1 MAAASRRSRTSGK
14 KAPNIYDVAR
24 EAKVSVFTVSAV
36 INKKEHVGAVLKRR
50 VEAAIQKLGYR
61 PNSLAQSLARER
73 THTIGVVV
81 PDISNPFFPM
91 VVRGAEDAAQQ
102 RGYSIL
108 LCNSDGIREKE
119 ELCLEVLL
127 SKRVDGILLTKSQGE
142 LSPGIRRMIKDMKI
156 PCVLMMRT
164 DPSLT
169 EDAVITDDE
178 KGSYEAVS
186 HLARI
191 GYRRIALVGGP
202 LNISNGK
209 ARMRGYRKA
218 LAAGNLE
225 YEPGLVYEGDYR
237 IDSGHR
243 AGISLLPY
251 RPDAVFVAN
260 YLMTVGFLQAAQE
273 LGMRC
278 PEDFGLITLDDYPW
292 LQLFNPPLTAV
303 ELPKYEVGRQAAEL
317 LIERLS
323 GNKSASISHKIT
335 PQLRVRSSCGFQL
348 RTKGSLQEHS
358 RAVSPTQPATSDGV
372 QSA

>member
-1 MAAASRRSRTSGK
+1 MTSPSRRPRTPGK
-14 KAPNIYDVAR
+14 KATNIYDVAR

-50 VEAAIQKLGYR
+50 VEAAILKLGYR

-102 RGYSIL
+102 KGYSIL
-108 LCNSDGIREKE
+108 LCNSDGLREKE
-119 ELCLEVLL
+119 ELYLELLL

-142 LSPGIRRMIKDMKI
+142 LSPGIRRMIKDMKV

-164 DPSLT
+164 DPNLT

-178 KGSYEAVS
+178 RGSFEAVS

-209 ARMRGYRKA
+209 ARMKGYRKA
-218 LAAGNLE
+218 LAANKLK
-225 YEPGLVYEGDYR
+225 YEPGLVFEGDYR

-243 AGISLLPY
+243 GGISLLPY
-251 RPDAVFVAN
+251 RPEAVFVAN

-303 ELPKYEVGRQAAEL
+303 ELPKYEVGRLAAEL
-317 LIERLS
+317 LIERMT
-323 GNKSASISHKIT
+323 GKKGDPISHKIAT
-335 PQLRVRSSCGFQL
+335 QLRVRGSCGFQL
-348 RTKGSLQEHS
+348 RMKGP
-358 RAVSPTQPATSDGV
+358 VDGRG
-372 QSA
+372 QALGSS